1 MSYDWGRTMSED
13 TDKPYAWMAVGGT
26 IWNHKTRED
35 DVPLYTKSQ
44 GDCGETC
51 KRAMLCYA
59 CSKELGGI
67 ARGDI
72 LRCIGTDELCTVEAT
87 STTGKTLVKWGNDD
101 FGTYTAEQIGE
112 LFWVEPKPQWQGLT
126 DAEIE
131 EFENMA
137 LGPHDLCLEVEA
149 KLEEKNT

>member
-1 MSYDWGRTMSED
+1 MNE
-13 TDKPYAWMAVGGT
+13 PYAWMAVGGT
-26 IWNHKTRED
+26 IWNHKTSED

-51 KRAMLCYA
+51 KRAKLCYA
-59 CSKELGGI
+59 CSKELGAL

-72 LRCIGTDELCTVEAT
+72 LRCIETDELCTVEAT
-87 STTGKTLVKWGNDD
+87 STTGKALVKWASND
-101 FGTYTAEQIGE
+101 FAEYTAEQIGE
-112 LFWVEPKPQWQGLT
+112 LFWIEPKPQWQGLT